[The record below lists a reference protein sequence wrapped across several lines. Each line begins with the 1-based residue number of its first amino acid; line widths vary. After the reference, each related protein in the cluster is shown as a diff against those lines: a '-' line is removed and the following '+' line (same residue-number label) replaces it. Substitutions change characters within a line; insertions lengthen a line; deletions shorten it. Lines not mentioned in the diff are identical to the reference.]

1 MPVKKKTPTKLSPN
15 KEKILLLKRQA
26 AYYEEKAIQYSH
38 ELQQLQEHVV
48 QVEEREKEQQ
58 KQLEGLNQAF
68 ARQQA
73 RETEWNDKLES
84 YSTQIRDLESR
95 LAQQAKLLSQR
106 ENTISHYKE
115 KEEKWKSSSSKQK
128 AEQYEQQLQEQLKL
142 NARSMKEMD
151 TLKLS
156 LEQANHQL
164 KAAKEKEAKLTDHIQ
179 RYTSVIENYQKKE
192 QEWSQ
197 TVEALHQSEQELEKL
212 QKQRSHQAN
221 VEEVW
226 RQSLEQASN
235 QLSAAKE
242 QVAKLTDQVRQLTT
256 DIESHQTKEQEW
268 QQTIEDLRQ
277 AHLELQQELQQVI
290 AAHEQEADQQASTN
304 AEKIRLLEQQLSEV
318 SSSHTEAQ
326 TGWSK
331 QLEEK
336 EKLIAKLQHQVT
348 TLQTTIEH
356 LRKVNAGLQ
365 EKENKYKQSIQ
376 EYVTREART
385 QKANPAN
392 PQAPSTTG
400 ITAPI
405 SSIQLPS
412 QSHASFLKNHQ
423 SPLPNT
429 FNPFKTKP

>member
-15 KEKILLLKRQA
+15 KEKIFLLKRQA

-142 NARSMKEMD
+142 NARSMQEMD

-192 QEWSQ
+192 QEWS
-197 TVEALHQSEQELEKL
+197 
-212 QKQRSHQAN
+212 
-221 VEEVW
+221 
-226 RQSLEQASN
+226 
-235 QLSAAKE
+235 
-242 QVAKLTDQVRQLTT
+242 
-256 DIESHQTKEQEW
+256 
-268 QQTIEDLRQ
+268 QTIEDLRQ

-392 PQAPSTTG
+392 PQAPSITG